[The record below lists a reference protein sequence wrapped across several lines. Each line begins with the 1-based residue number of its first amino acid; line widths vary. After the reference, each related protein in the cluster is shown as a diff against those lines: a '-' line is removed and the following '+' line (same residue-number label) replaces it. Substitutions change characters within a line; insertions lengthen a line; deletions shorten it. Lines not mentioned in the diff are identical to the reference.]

1 MRRAAEPAS
10 TKTFWEG
17 HMLKKTA
24 GIVLSYIKYKDSSII
39 VRIFTRSLGLKA
51 YVVNGVRTQGKG
63 SKIALYQP
71 LTLLDL
77 VVYDKE
83 NAGLQ
88 RISEAKIN
96 YPQRRIPFDMA
107 CTSIAL
113 FATELISRSI
123 VEGYQNEELYDFLQ
137 KSILTLDHPST
148 SLGSFPLVFLL
159 ENARHLGFAPDR
171 AEGFLAESMHHPF
184 QGEETGLVLSHLE
197 DLLTHGYHSSHK
209 LALPLRRKLL
219 DHLVAF
225 HSQHLDHPHPIKSL
239 TILRQLIF

>member
-1 MRRAAEPAS
+1 MR
-10 TKTFWEG
+10 TFPEG

-51 YVVNGVRTQGKG
+51 YIVNGVRTQGKG

-83 NAGLQ
+83 NTGLQ
-88 RISEAKIN
+88 RISEAKIS
-96 YPQRRIPFDMA
+96 YPHRRIPFDMT

-148 SLGSFPLVFLL
+148 SLSTFPLVFLL
-159 ENARHLGFAPDR
+159 ENAKHLGFAPER
-171 AEGFLAESMHHPF
+171 AEGFLAESIHHPF
-184 QGEETGLVLSHLE
+184 QGEETALVLTYVE
-197 DLLTHGYHSSHK
+197 DLLEHGYNSNHK

-225 HSQHLDHPHPIKSL
+225 HAQHLDQPNPIKSL
-239 TILRQLIF
+239 NILRQLIV

>member
-1 MRRAAEPAS
+1 
-10 TKTFWEG
+10 
-17 HMLKKTA
+17 MLKKTA

-51 YVVNGVRTQGKG
+51 YIVNGVRTQGKG

-83 NAGLQ
+83 NTGLQ
-88 RISEAKIN
+88 RISEAKISQ
-96 YPQRRIPFDMA
+96 PQRRIPFDMT

-137 KSILTLDHPST
+137 KSILTLDHAGT
-148 SLGSFPLVFLL
+148 NLGTFPIVFLL
-159 ENARHLGFAPDR
+159 ENAKHLGFAPER

-184 QGEETGLVLSHLE
+184 QKEETGPVLSYLE
-197 DLLTHGYHSSHK
+197 DLLVQGYNSSHK
-209 LALPLRRKLL
+209 LSLPLRRKLL
-219 DHLVAF
+219 DHLVDF
-225 HSQHLDHPHPIKSL
+225 HSQHLDHPNPIKSL
-239 TILRQLIF
+239 NILRQLII

>member
-1 MRRAAEPAS
+1 
-10 TKTFWEG
+10 
-17 HMLKKTA
+17 MLKKTP

-71 LTLLDL
+71 LTMLDL

-83 NAGLQ
+83 STGLQ
-88 RISEAKIN
+88 RISEAKISH
-96 YPQRRIPFDMA
+96 PHRRIPFDMT

-113 FATELISRSI
+113 FATELICTSI

-137 KSILTLDHPST
+137 KSILTLDHAGT
-148 SLGSFPLVFLL
+148 NLGTFPLVFLL
-159 ENARHLGFAPDR
+159 ENSKHLGFAPDR

-184 QGEETGLVLSHLE
+184 QGDETGLVLSYLD
-197 DLLTHGYHSSHK
+197 DLLLQGYHSNQK

-225 HSQHLDHPHPIKSL
+225 HAQHLDHPNPIKSL
-239 TILRQLIF
+239 NILRQLII